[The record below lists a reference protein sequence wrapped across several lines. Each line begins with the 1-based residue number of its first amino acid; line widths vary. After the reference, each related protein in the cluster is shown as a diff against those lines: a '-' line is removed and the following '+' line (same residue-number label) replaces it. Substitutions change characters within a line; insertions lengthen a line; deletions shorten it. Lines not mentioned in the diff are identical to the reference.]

1 MTAPAIHA
9 LLFVDV
15 DEEVVAG
22 SGLVEDDCV
31 EEVEDVVGLPGEEV
45 KESY

>member
-9 LLFVDV
+9 LLFFDV
-15 DEEVVAG
+15 DEKVVAG

-31 EEVEDVVGLPGEEV
+31 GEGVDVVGLPRE
-45 KESY
+45 